1 MLKLRRLA
9 PVTVAI
15 VAAAAIGAP
24 AASAAQPKNCGSFEL
39 LRNDKIANHAIAK
52 GTYRL
57 AALGVSCE
65 VVAGDYGL
73 FDQFLTQGARTS
85 LPLPWKYSV
94 AKRSPKFSAMAGD
107 YFTATKVASKAI
119 AAPAQGPRNA
129 PCAPNFKVASDQTID
144 KRSFLKGSY
153 QINAFGISCAKV
165 IGKYGLFDQFLT
177 QDDSRSLPKPWSSLV
192 AIGQPKFDAKPGV
205 GFRAQRISD

>member
-9 PVTVAI
+9 PVTAAI
-15 VAAAAIGAP
+15 VAAAAIGTP
-24 AASAAQPKNCGSFEL
+24 AASAAQLKSCGSFKL

-73 FDQFLTQGARTS
+73 FDQFLA
-85 LPLPWKYSV
+85 
-94 AKRSPKFSAMAGD
+94 
-107 YFTATKVASKAI
+107 
-119 AAPAQGPRNA
+119 
-129 PCAPNFKVASDQTID
+129 
-144 KRSFLKGSY
+144 
-153 QINAFGISCAKV
+153 
-165 IGKYGLFDQFLT
+165 
-177 QDDSRSLPKPWSSLV
+177 QDDSRSLPKPWSSPV
-192 AIGQPKFDAKPGV
+192 AIGQPKFAAKPGV